1 MESVESIHEAKL
13 KESSSNKSVES
24 SMNKSV
30 DEIDMKKEQNL
41 SKSSIIGKGWV
52 NVEADAPLKI
62 WSKEMLE
69 TEDIVE
75 WS

>member
-1 MESVESIHEAKL
+1 
-13 KESSSNKSVES
+13 
-24 SMNKSV
+24 MNKSV